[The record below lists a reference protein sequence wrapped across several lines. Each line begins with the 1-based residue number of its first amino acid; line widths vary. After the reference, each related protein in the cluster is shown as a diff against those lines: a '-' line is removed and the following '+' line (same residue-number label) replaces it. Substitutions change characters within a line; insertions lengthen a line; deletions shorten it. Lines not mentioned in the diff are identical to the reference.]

1 MQPMLNPTNLKVIMK
16 HIFLFLTIILTLS
29 SKAQT
34 LKLGD
39 NLKTE
44 FKKISKPYYFEA
56 PNFTGFAEGRNMLLI
71 GSKPNPND
79 CDFLFIALKDTTLIG
94 VYKVSEPISF
104 LFDTEGNSILNTT
117 SDFFVLPLWTVKNK
131 TQVSASDKRIITLLD
146 KLYEK
151 TMQANDNELDEKTLN
166 EYQLYQTNTTL
177 ANRHIA
183 LLFDTYQNIIT
194 KTAANG
200 KQPPAEI
207 CIPVMKSLS
216 GECLKLYNSIPAI
229 VCIYMGEAL
238 QSAGMTDEARNHFKM
253 SLQFYPNSIP
263 LMVYNYRLEQDQA
276 KKKVQLVE
284 LKKKYS
290 KHWMVKDL

>member
-1 MQPMLNPTNLKVIMK
+1 MK
-16 HIFLFLTIILTLS
+16 YILSILTIILTLS
-29 SKAQT
+29 SNAQT
-34 LKLGD
+34 LKQGD
-39 NLKTE
+39 NLKAE
-44 FKKISKPYYFEA
+44 FKKISIPYYFEA
-56 PNFTGFAEGRNMLLI
+56 PNFTGFAEGRGILLI

-94 VYKVSEPISF
+94 IYKVAKPVSF
-104 LFDTEGNSILNTT
+104 IFDTEGNSILNTN
-117 SDFFVLPLWTVKNK
+117 SDFFVLPSWTVKNK
-131 TQVSASDKRIITLLD
+131 TQVSASDKKIILLLD

-151 TMQANDNELDEKTLN
+151 TMQGNDNELDERTLT
-166 EYQLYQTNTTL
+166 EYQSYKTNTTL

-194 KTAANG
+194 ETAAKG
-200 KQPPAEI
+200 KQAPAEI
-207 CIPVMKSLS
+207 CIPIMKSLS

-253 SLQFYPNSIP
+253 SLQIYPNSIP
-263 LMVYNYRLEQDQA
+263 LMVYNYRLEQDLA
-276 KKKVQLVE
+276 KKKGQLVE